1 MRDADRGFTG
11 RRVLVIGGT
20 SGIGA
25 AVAERFRMLGA
36 EVTAAGLHA
45 TAPAVELDVTRGP
58 ELEEFIGG
66 LDRLDVLVNAAGTI
80 ARDAEF
86 DPVVFSQVIE
96 VNLTSTMRAC
106 VAAKPLLAESRGC
119 IANVGSMYSFFG
131 GPRVPGYTASK
142 GGVAALTKSLA
153 VAWGPEGI
161 RVNAVAPGWIKTPLT
176 EIVYENPEASKP
188 ILDRTPLGRWG
199 DPAEIAAAVGFLC
212 SPDASF
218 ITGAVVPVDGGY
230 LAT

>member
-1 MRDADRGFTG
+1 MDAAGAFADRQ
-11 RRVLVIGGT
+11 VLVIGGT

-25 AVAERFRMLGA
+25 AVAERFAGLGA
-36 EVTAAGLHA
+36 TVTAAGLDA
-45 TAPAVELDVTRGP
+45 SGPAVELDVTRGA
-58 ELEEFIGG
+58 ELEDFIGG
-66 LDRLDVLVNAAGTI
+66 LGRLDVLVNAAGII

-86 DPVVFSQVIE
+86 DPVVFSRVIE
-96 VNLTSTMRAC
+96 VNLTSAMRAC
-106 VAAKPLLAESRGC
+106 VAAKPLLARSRGC

-142 GGVAALTKSLA
+142 GGIAALTKSLA

-161 RVNAVAPGWIKTPLT
+161 RVNAVAPGWIRTPLT
-176 EIVYENPEASKP
+176 KVVHEDPAASKP

-199 DPAEIAAAVGFLC
+199 EPAEVATAVGFLC
-212 SPDASF
+212 SPEASF